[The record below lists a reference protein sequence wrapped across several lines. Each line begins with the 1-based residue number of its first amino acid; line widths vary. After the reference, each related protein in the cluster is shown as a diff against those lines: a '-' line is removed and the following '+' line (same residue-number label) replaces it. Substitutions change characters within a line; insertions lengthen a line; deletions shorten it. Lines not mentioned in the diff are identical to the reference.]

1 MNTNELGSKAERY
14 KREMMNLYSR
24 RTADKSGSVSD
35 FREVT
40 DTMPPAEEK
49 ITEETDNMLSPV
61 SPAIQE
67 VDADA
72 PDDSAWSPFSEKD
85 FAETPYNEDE
95 FNTRY
100 PDPDISDIEDN
111 TEENII
117 PPIYDSIESLG
128 NSTGYIKVN
137 VRTGDDSS
145 GIAGASV
152 TVTAIVDGN
161 RLIIA
166 QGFTDSSGSAEKFA
180 VPVPDSKLSQ
190 SAYSITRPYTLYDVS
205 ASAEG
210 FFNARSVDVP
220 VFSGT
225 TSVQNFSMIPL
236 PLFMNENDETV
247 TYYNQEPVFPSGR
260 E

>member
-35 FREVT
+35 FREVA
-40 DTMPPAEEK
+40 DTTPPAEEE
-49 ITEETDNMLSPV
+49 IIEETDNMLSPV

-72 PDDSAWSPFSEKD
+72 PDDSAWSPFSERD
-85 FAETPYNEDE
+85 LAETPYNEDE

-111 TEENII
+111 TEENIT

-128 NSTGYIKVN
+128 NATGYIKVN

-166 QGFTDSSGSAEKFA
+166 QGFTDSSGSVEKFA

-190 SAYSITRPYTLYDVS
+190 SADSKTRPYTLYDVS